1 MEVLKLDTKKVMVF
15 GTPRSDK
22 RDMLKKVCN
31 KLANTIP
38 MDYGSAIIDNTKI
51 HFFSPSENKKFSF
64 MNEVLSKKL
73 DGAIIFLNNSQKID
87 ETRIKSI
94 KDILGEAPYIIF
106 TKTIKETS
114 PYLNSESIIYSKVD
128 QSSSTIENGI
138 KTLIKMMST

>member
-1 MEVLKLDTKKVMVF
+1 MMVF

-31 KLANTIP
+31 KLAKTIS

-73 DGAIIFLNNSQKID
+73 DGAIIFLNNSQNTNITQLKIF
-87 ETRIKSI
+87 
-94 KDILGEAPYIIF
+94 KDLLGEAPYIIF
-106 TKTIKETS
+106 TKTIKKPS
-114 PYLNSESIIYSKVD
+114 PMLKRD
-128 QSSSTIENGI
+128 
-138 KTLIKMMST
+138 